1 MCIAVNSLEANADNT
16 LTAYKLKTFITRLQ
30 CLNIVVNASLFYK
43 QVEFLE
49 P

>member
-30 CLNIVVNASLFYK
+30 CLNIVGNSKCQSIL
-43 QVEFLE
+43 
-49 P
+49 